1 MWTLIQV
8 YAKNL
13 CAFKLLDYKLLQKH
27 TTLIFGNNMDND
39 SQGSNGSGK
48 SAMLEAIAIGITGE
62 TLRKIKMD
70 EIINDAENEAIV
82 SLLLLNTATGQRLT
96 IQRIISRKAA
106 QVIKVFVCANET
118 EDNEVCIEQASVA
131 DYNKF
136 ILETLGLTKEDI
148 FSNFILSKH
157 KYLSFL
163 SSSDREKKEIIN
175 RFSNGVIVDESIIAL
190 QEDMVPIQELLKQA
204 ELSVANHTG
213 RVETLQEQINTAI
226 TESTERSQKKA
237 ERIANWNKAI
247 ADKRNHIREQN
258 ILINKANEILDQY
271 DKTDKVL
278 QKLENGKKDAKECFE
293 IISEHFASHTLPLP
307 RNFAAISIKNQKE
320 LEVVAKE
327 YAEVQKQ
334 LTQHDKKIVIAKDS
348 YDKLLKQYEKF
359 QEDFDKK
366 STKAEEKINMLLSSV
381 NKLETDNS
389 RLRTQRVQLEA
400 DIADLQKQLAGVI
413 VCPKCQH
420 EFTLAN
426 DIDINDVKL
435 KLQDRKGE
443 SQDILN
449 SIETNERSIAEITA
463 EGRKARQEQNRLN
476 NCKIEWSTKI
486 TETCTALDELS
497 RGASSLA
504 NKMQALQNQMN
515 ILQKS
520 IEGVRVNLFDDAY
533 AILDEAIQRQES
545 EIKRAELNINN
556 ANGAIQS
563 YEESIHDIENASET
577 DMIETLKA
585 NKKKYEK
592 ELTLAISQKE
602 NVEQRLNSY
611 KEQEATFI
619 EFKTHLANTKIDALS
634 HITNEFLEAIGSDIR
649 IAFSGFTVLKS
660 GKIRDKISISII
672 RDGVDCGSFDKFSEG
687 EKARVN
693 LANILAMH
701 KLTNIN
707 CDDNKGLDLLILDEI
722 LEATDEQGL
731 SNIFDALNQLQ
742 ITSLVVSHGNIA
754 ENYPY
759 KTVVNK
765 LNGISFID
773 A

>member
-82 SLLLLNTATGQRLT
+82 SLLLLNTATGQHLT

-463 EGRKARQEQNRLN
+463 EGRKARQEQDRLN

>member
-348 YDKLLKQYEKF
+348 YGKLLKQYEKF

-366 STKAEEKINMLLSSV
+366 STKVEEKINMLLSSV

-463 EGRKARQEQNRLN
+463 EGRKARQEQDRLN

-602 NVEQRLNSY
+602 NVEQKLNSY

>member
-106 QVIKVFVCANET
+106 QVIKVCVCANET

-293 IISEHFASHTLPLP
+293 IISENFASHTLPLP

-435 KLQDRKGE
+435 KLQDCKGE

-463 EGRKARQEQNRLN
+463 EGRKARQEQDRLN

-520 IEGVRVNLFDDAY
+520 IEEVRVNLFDDAY

-545 EIKRAELNINN
+545 EIKRAELNLNN

-602 NVEQRLNSY
+602 NVEQKLNSY

>member
-463 EGRKARQEQNRLN
+463 EGRKARQEQDRLN

-504 NKMQALQNQMN
+504 NKMQALQNQLN

>member
-463 EGRKARQEQNRLN
+463 EGRKARQEQDRLN

-520 IEGVRVNLFDDAY
+520 IEEVRVNLFDDAY

-602 NVEQRLNSY
+602 NVEQKLNSY

-731 SNIFDALNQLQ
+731 SNIFDTLNQLQ

>member
-106 QVIKVFVCANET
+106 QVIKVCVCANET

-334 LTQHDKKIVIAKDS
+334 LTQHDKKIVIAKNS

-463 EGRKARQEQNRLN
+463 EGRKARQEQDRLN

-520 IEGVRVNLFDDAY
+520 IEEVRVNLFDDAY

-592 ELTLAISQKE
+592 ELTLAISQKG
-602 NVEQRLNSY
+602 NVEQKLNSY

>member
-463 EGRKARQEQNRLN
+463 EGRKAQDRLN

>member
-106 QVIKVFVCANET
+106 QVIKVCVCANET

-293 IISEHFASHTLPLP
+293 IISENFASHTLPLP

-463 EGRKARQEQNRLN
+463 EGRKARQEQDRLN

-520 IEGVRVNLFDDAY
+520 IEEVRVNLFDDAY

-602 NVEQRLNSY
+602 NVEQKLNSY

-634 HITNEFLEAIGSDIR
+634 HITNEFWRQSVVI
-649 IAFSGFTVLKS
+649 FVLLFQ
-660 GKIRDKISISII
+660 D
-672 RDGVDCGSFDKFSEG
+672 
-687 EKARVN
+687 
-693 LANILAMH
+693 
-701 KLTNIN
+701 
-707 CDDNKGLDLLILDEI
+707 
-722 LEATDEQGL
+722 
-731 SNIFDALNQLQ
+731 
-742 ITSLVVSHGNIA
+742 SL
-754 ENYPY
+754 
-759 KTVVNK
+759 
-765 LNGISFID
+765 F
-773 A
+773 

>member
-1 MWTLIQV
+1 M
-8 YAKNL
+8 
-13 CAFKLLDYKLLQKH
+13 
-27 TTLIFGNNMDND
+27 
-39 SQGSNGSGK
+39 
-48 SAMLEAIAIGITGE
+48 
-62 TLRKIKMD
+62 
-70 EIINDAENEAIV
+70 
-82 SLLLLNTATGQRLT
+82 
-96 IQRIISRKAA
+96 
-106 QVIKVFVCANET
+106 
-118 EDNEVCIEQASVA
+118 
-131 DYNKF
+131 
-136 ILETLGLTKEDI
+136 GLTKEDI

-334 LTQHDKKIVIAKDS
+334 LTQHDKKIVIAKNS

-463 EGRKARQEQNRLN
+463 EGRKARQEQDRLN

-520 IEGVRVNLFDDAY
+520 IEEVRVNLFDDAY

-602 NVEQRLNSY
+602 NVEQKLNSY

>member
-106 QVIKVFVCANET
+106 QVIKVCVCANET

-334 LTQHDKKIVIAKDS
+334 LTQHDKKIVIAKNS
-348 YDKLLKQYEKF
+348 YDKL
-359 QEDFDKK
+359 
-366 STKAEEKINMLLSSV
+366 
-381 NKLETDNS
+381 
-389 RLRTQRVQLEA
+389 
-400 DIADLQKQLAGVI
+400 
-413 VCPKCQH
+413 
-420 EFTLAN
+420 
-426 DIDINDVKL
+426 
-435 KLQDRKGE
+435 
-443 SQDILN
+443 
-449 SIETNERSIAEITA
+449 
-463 EGRKARQEQNRLN
+463 
-476 NCKIEWSTKI
+476 
-486 TETCTALDELS
+486 
-497 RGASSLA
+497 
-504 NKMQALQNQMN
+504 
-515 ILQKS
+515 
-520 IEGVRVNLFDDAY
+520 
-533 AILDEAIQRQES
+533 
-545 EIKRAELNINN
+545 
-556 ANGAIQS
+556 
-563 YEESIHDIENASET
+563 
-577 DMIETLKA
+577 
-585 NKKKYEK
+585 
-592 ELTLAISQKE
+592 
-602 NVEQRLNSY
+602 
-611 KEQEATFI
+611 
-619 EFKTHLANTKIDALS
+619 
-634 HITNEFLEAIGSDIR
+634 
-649 IAFSGFTVLKS
+649 
-660 GKIRDKISISII
+660 
-672 RDGVDCGSFDKFSEG
+672 
-687 EKARVN
+687 
-693 LANILAMH
+693 
-701 KLTNIN
+701 
-707 CDDNKGLDLLILDEI
+707 
-722 LEATDEQGL
+722 
-731 SNIFDALNQLQ
+731 
-742 ITSLVVSHGNIA
+742 
-754 ENYPY
+754 
-759 KTVVNK
+759 
-765 LNGISFID
+765 
-773 A
+773 

>member
-1 MWTLIQV
+1 
-8 YAKNL
+8 
-13 CAFKLLDYKLLQKH
+13 
-27 TTLIFGNNMDND
+27 
-39 SQGSNGSGK
+39 
-48 SAMLEAIAIGITGE
+48 
-62 TLRKIKMD
+62 
-70 EIINDAENEAIV
+70 
-82 SLLLLNTATGQRLT
+82 
-96 IQRIISRKAA
+96 
-106 QVIKVFVCANET
+106 
-118 EDNEVCIEQASVA
+118 
-131 DYNKF
+131 
-136 ILETLGLTKEDI
+136 
-148 FSNFILSKH
+148 
-157 KYLSFL
+157 
-163 SSSDREKKEIIN
+163 
-175 RFSNGVIVDESIIAL
+175 
-190 QEDMVPIQELLKQA
+190 
-204 ELSVANHTG
+204 
-213 RVETLQEQINTAI
+213 
-226 TESTERSQKKA
+226 
-237 ERIANWNKAI
+237 
-247 ADKRNHIREQN
+247 
-258 ILINKANEILDQY
+258 
-271 DKTDKVL
+271 
-278 QKLENGKKDAKECFE
+278 
-293 IISEHFASHTLPLP
+293 
-307 RNFAAISIKNQKE
+307 
-320 LEVVAKE
+320 
-327 YAEVQKQ
+327 
-334 LTQHDKKIVIAKDS
+334 
-348 YDKLLKQYEKF
+348 
-359 QEDFDKK
+359 
-366 STKAEEKINMLLSSV
+366 
-381 NKLETDNS
+381 
-389 RLRTQRVQLEA
+389 
-400 DIADLQKQLAGVI
+400 
-413 VCPKCQH
+413 
-420 EFTLAN
+420 
-426 DIDINDVKL
+426 
-435 KLQDRKGE
+435 
-443 SQDILN
+443 
-449 SIETNERSIAEITA
+449 
-463 EGRKARQEQNRLN
+463 
-476 NCKIEWSTKI
+476 
-486 TETCTALDELS
+486 
-497 RGASSLA
+497 
-504 NKMQALQNQMN
+504 MN

-520 IEGVRVNLFDDAY
+520 IEEVRVNLFDDAY

-602 NVEQRLNSY
+602 NVEQKLNSY

>member
-1 MWTLIQV
+1 M
-8 YAKNL
+8 
-13 CAFKLLDYKLLQKH
+13 
-27 TTLIFGNNMDND
+27 
-39 SQGSNGSGK
+39 
-48 SAMLEAIAIGITGE
+48 
-62 TLRKIKMD
+62 
-70 EIINDAENEAIV
+70 
-82 SLLLLNTATGQRLT
+82 
-96 IQRIISRKAA
+96 
-106 QVIKVFVCANET
+106 CANET

-463 EGRKARQEQNRLN
+463 EGRKARQEQDRLN